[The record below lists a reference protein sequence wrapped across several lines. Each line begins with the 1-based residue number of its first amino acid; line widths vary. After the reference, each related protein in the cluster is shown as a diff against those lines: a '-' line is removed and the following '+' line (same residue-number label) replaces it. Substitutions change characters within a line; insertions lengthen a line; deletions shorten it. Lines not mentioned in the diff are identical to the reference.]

1 MDSKEKLHYTRR
13 SSITLKPMISDCKF
27 LIDFIITT
35 YLGPDLKSH
44 NPKCSILQRLI
55 SASSP
60 YNLTHLG
67 PSYVSISLLEKL
79 YYYLLKDSSPD
90 LILSLD
96 MLHLYV
102 KGKLS
107 LQDSD
112 FTHDSL
118 QFTSF
123 FPLDLHQQIWYPH
136 SFRIVKGVLLID
148 DPVLTCFK
156 QEEDLNRFKS
166 LTGFSTFKLN
176 LNECLAF
183 QIHHLLSNDINKVPE
198 AIPNGRCPSEQFQHV
213 HKTKYSADDNPKI
226 QEFPRVVPTKD
237 KAMGD
242 CSKPTMMPLLSVPDI
257 DTCDKDHSLVLTG
270 TARRGLFGP
279 SVGVVDIGISEA
291 AYLFRVSLPG
301 VKKVSN
307 HFSCE
312 IESDGRVEIR
322 GLLGGGRS
330 IMKQSRFFEM
340 KIRQLCSPGP
350 FTLSFSLPGPVDPR
364 LFAPNFR
371 SDGIF
376 EGVVI
381 KH

>member
-1 MDSKEKLHYTRR
+1 MDFKEKLHYTRI
-13 SSITLKPMISDCKF
+13 SSMRDCKF

-44 NPKCSILQRLI
+44 NPKCSILQTLI

-67 PSYVSISLLEKL
+67 PSYLSISLLEKL
-79 YYYLLKDSSPD
+79 YYYLLKDASSE
-90 LILSLD
+90 LILNLD

-102 KGKLS
+102 KGKLF

-123 FPLDLHQQIWYPH
+123 FPLDLHQQIWYPD
-136 SFRIVKGVLLID
+136 SFRIVKGVVLID
-148 DPVLTCFK
+148 DPLLTCFK
-156 QEEDLNRFKS
+156 DEDLNRFKS
-166 LTGFSTFKLN
+166 LTGVSTFKLN

-183 QIHHLLSNDINKVPE
+183 QIRHLLSNGVKKVPE
-198 AIPNGRCPSEQFQHV
+198 AIPNGGQFQQL
-213 HKTKYSADDNPKI
+213 HKRKYNADDIPKVPD
-226 QEFPRVVPTKD
+226 FPRVVPTKD

-242 CSKPTMMPLLSVPDI
+242 CSKTCNADGPTMMPLLSVPDI
-257 DTCDKDHSLVLTG
+257 DTCEKDHSLVLTG
-270 TARRGLFGP
+270 TAKRGIFGP

-301 VKKVSN
+301 VKKLYN

-330 IMKQSRFFEM
+330 IMKQSRVFEM
-340 KIRQLCSPGP
+340 KTRQLCSPGP

-364 LFAPNFR
+364 LFTPNFR